1 MESMIPLYQQCIK
14 TLLSQYESPQAEDA
28 AIELICDDERMR
40 YLVLRV
46 GWRDQKR
53 IYLCLLH
60 IDIIDDTVI
69 IQCNNTE
76 DKVASELVQL
86 GIPKDKIGLGFLP
99 PAVRSD
105 AEFRAGTSRK
115 TLQRQREQILS
126 AVPV

>member
-99 PAVRSD
+99 PVVRSD

>member
-46 GWRDQKR
+46 GWRHQKR